1 MYVSAYSKMNHPKY
15 AKAMNTTSKSEIVM
29 SMSEMDGSSPRTL
42 VSAVA
47 SINIAIMNKIMLIML
62 I

>member
-1 MYVSAYSKMNHPKY
+1 MNHPKY

>member
-1 MYVSAYSKMNHPKY
+1 MNHTKY

-47 SINIAIMNKIMLIML
+47 SIRSHNITLMYQFF
-62 I
+62 

>member
-1 MYVSAYSKMNHPKY
+1 MNHPKY
-15 AKAMNTTSKSEIVM
+15 AKAMNTTSKSGIVM

-47 SINIAIMNKIMLIML
+47 SIDTAIMNKIMLIML

>member
-1 MYVSAYSKMNHPKY
+1 MNHPKY

-42 VSAVA
+42 VSAVPR
-47 SINIAIMNKIMLIML
+47 INIAIMNKMMLIML

>member
-1 MYVSAYSKMNHPKY
+1 MNHPKY
-15 AKAMNTTSKSEIVM
+15 AKATNTTSKSVIVT
-29 SMSEMDGSSPRTL
+29 SISEMDGSSPRIL